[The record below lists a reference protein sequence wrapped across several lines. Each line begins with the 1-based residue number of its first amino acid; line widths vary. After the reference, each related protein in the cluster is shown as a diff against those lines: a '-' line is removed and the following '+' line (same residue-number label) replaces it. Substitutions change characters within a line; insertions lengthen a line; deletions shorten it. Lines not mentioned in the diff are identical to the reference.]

1 MAAVR
6 ESCRFLIFLLAV
18 CFCIIET
25 SGKETDASVVLDSD
39 GKTLLVKPG
48 YDSSQPMVAWSKF
61 REEINS
67 TG

>member
-18 CFCIIET
+18 YVCIIKA
-25 SGKETDASVVLDSD
+25 SGKETNAFVVLDSD

-48 YDSSQPMVAWSKF
+48 YDSSQPMVAWGKF